1 MHGPRSAV
9 IAITMGCQSRCT
21 MCDIW
26 QYGRG
31 REMQPEDYR
40 RLPASLREVNI
51 SGGEPFL
58 RADLV
63 DIVRVIRERCPRA
76 RLVISTNALM
86 PARIERMM
94 DKMRGVALRVS
105 IDGYGEVDD
114 VVRGIPGGFDKAVE
128 TLRRLKAAGHTD
140 LGISATVSRLA
151 VGELPKLK
159 QLADEEGVQFVCGVA
174 HSSETYFGD
183 QDDAFPWEGRQTV
196 VDDLVAL
203 REQQLRSPNI
213 KDWFRAYFTDGLID
227 FVYQRP
233 RRLFCHAA
241 TEMFYLTPEGDVF
254 PCNALNRKMGSLLDD
269 DYDAILA
276 RSADTLNVVRTCPVN
291 CWMSCTV
298 APAMR
303 HTPWIPAAWI
313 ARAKFAGRGKVQ
325 KLADSALPPR
335 PPLRVRVDGPAP
347 LAVPPLTAGEGD
359 ARDDGTTT
367 SETCGS
373 SK

>member
-1 MHGPRSAV
+1 VSEPRSAV
-9 IAITMGCQSRCT
+9 LAVTMGCQSRCT

-31 REMQPEDYR
+31 AEMRPEDYR
-40 RLPASLREVNI
+40 RLPVSLREVNI

-58 RADLV
+58 RTDLV
-63 DIVRVIRERCPRA
+63 DIVTVIRERCPDA
-76 RLVISTNALM
+76 RVVISTNALM

-94 DKMRGVALRVS
+94 ERMRGVALRVS

-151 VGELPKLK
+151 VGELPALKKL
-159 QLADEEGVQFVCGVA
+159 ANDEGVEFVCGVA

-183 QDDAFPWEGRQTV
+183 QHDAFPWEGRQTV
-196 VDDLVAL
+196 VDNLLAI
-203 REQQLRSPNI
+203 REEQLRSRRV

-227 FVYQRP
+227 FVYNRP
-233 RRLFCHAA
+233 RRLFCHAG
-241 TEMFYLTPEGDVF
+241 TEMFYLSPDGDVY
-254 PCNALNRKMGSLLDD
+254 PCNALNRKMGSLLAD
-269 DYDAILA
+269 DYDTILS
-276 RSADTLNVVRTCPVN
+276 RSEETLEVVRHCPVD

-303 HTPWIPAAWI
+303 KSPWIPAWWI
-313 ARAKFAGRGKVQ
+313 VGAKVFGRSKTP
-325 KLADSALPPR
+325 KLPDHALPERPR
-335 PPLRVRVDGPAP
+335 VHVKVTGPAAP
-347 LAVPPLTAGEGD
+347 VPITVGQGD
-359 ARDDGTTT
+359 ARDDARADDA
-367 SETCGS
+367 CGS